1 MIRPNATWRLVAV
14 AGVAAI
20 ALAACGSDSGGGGG
34 DTTSAAATGTPLY
47 LVDGNI
53 GLAELEALPAGTLDG
68 VQGTLPG
75 AQTGQEFRDQLN
87 QINPKLA
94 DIGYSYAPESYD
106 AAMLI
111 ILAAIQGKSDAG
123 KDIAA
128 NLAEVSMGGTECT
141 TFKDCND
148 LLKKGEDI
156 DYNGQ
161 SGPIEFDQFGDP
173 TVATIGI
180 YEYNDENK
188 VYGQNAPATD
198 TSPVFN
204 EGNLEPSTD
213 TAPKLTSVTNQGADG
228 KLTLGSILPVTGSLA
243 SLGPPEF
250 AGVELAV
257 QQAND
262 GGGVLG
268 NDVKFIEG
276 DSGDTTT
283 DTAAKTVDK
292 QLKQGVDAIIGAASS
307 SVSLSVIDKI
317 TGAGVVHFSPANT
330 SPELTTYPD
339 NGLYFRTAPSD
350 VLQGRFLGNLITSDG
365 YCSIGILALQ
375 DSYGE
380 GLAGATTDSIQAG
393 GCDVLD
399 TVIYDPNATSFS
411 TEVSKIKSQDPD
423 AIVLIGFNESA
434 KVINELVKQGIGP
447 NS

>member
-1 MIRPNATWRLVAV
+1 MIRPNTTWRLVAV
-14 AGVAAI
+14 AGVAGL
-20 ALAACGSDSGGGGG
+20 ALAACGSDSGDTGG
-34 DTTSAAATGTPLY
+34 DSTSAAASGTPLY
-47 LVDGNI
+47 LVDGNV
-53 GLAELEALPAGTLDG
+53 GLTELEDLPAGTLTG
-68 VQGTLPG
+68 VKGTLPG
-75 AQTGQEFRDQLN
+75 AETGQDFKDELN
-87 QINPKLA
+87 AVNPKLP
-94 DIGYSYAPESYD
+94 DLGYSYAPESYD
-106 AAMLI
+106 AATLI
-111 ILAAIQGKSDAG
+111 MLAAVQAKSDVG

-128 NLAEVSMGGTECT
+128 NLQKVSEGGTECT
-141 TFKDCND
+141 SFKDCND
-148 LLKKGEDI
+148 LLKQGEDI

-161 SGPIEFDQFGDP
+161 SGPVEFDQFGDP

-180 YEYNDENK
+180 YEYNGDNK
-188 VYGQNAPATD
+188 VDGYNAPATD

-204 EGNLEPSTD
+204 EGTLEPSTD
-213 TAPKLTSVTNQGADG
+213 NAPKLTNVTNQGADG
-228 KLTLGSILPVTGSLA
+228 KLTIGSILPVTGSLA

-257 QQAND
+257 NKANEA
-262 GGGVLG
+262 GGVLG
-268 NDVKFIEG
+268 KDVKFIAG

-339 NGLYFRTAPSD
+339 GGMYFRTAPSD
-350 VLQGRFLGNLITSDG
+350 VLQGQELGNLITSDG

-380 GLAGATTDSIQAG
+380 GLASTSTKSIQDG
-393 GCDVLD
+393 GCEVLD
-399 TVIYDPNATSFS
+399 TVFYDPNATSFS

-423 AIVLIGFNESA
+423 AIILIGFNESA
-434 KVINELVKQGIGP
+434 KVVNELVKQGIGP